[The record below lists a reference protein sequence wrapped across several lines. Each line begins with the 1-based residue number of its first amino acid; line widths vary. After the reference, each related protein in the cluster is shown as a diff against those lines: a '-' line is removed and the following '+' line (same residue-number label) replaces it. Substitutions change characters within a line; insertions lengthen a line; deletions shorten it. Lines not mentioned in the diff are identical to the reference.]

1 MRKTLIPKQFLTFAK
16 IKKLYMLTIN
26 IYLKFALIAIG
37 LIGGVALWIAFGVWY
52 GIWFVIMG
60 IAMLLSYIFLGTVQ
74 SAAVLMQNSDFDGSE
89 KRLNLTLKPGWLYA
103 TNRAYFYMIKGSIAL
118 ARKDVEEGEM
128 WLRKAEEVDV
138 PTDNEKAM
146 LQLQLAN
153 IAASKGKWKQAE
165 QHFRTAKQCKIT
177 EPNVKEQFKQ
187 FEKAFSNRGQM
198 KHAQMGGKGSAMRPG
213 GKRRRPKIR

>member
-1 MRKTLIPKQFLTFAK
+1 
-16 IKKLYMLTIN
+16 MLTIN

-118 ARKDVEEGEM
+118 ARKDVEEGEK
-128 WLRKAEEVDV
+128 WLRKAEEVEV

-165 QHFRTAKQCKIT
+165 QHYRIAKQCKIT

-187 FEKAFSNRGQM
+187 FEKAFSNRGQI
-198 KHAQMGGKGSAMRPG
+198 KHTQMGGKGAAMRPG

>member
-1 MRKTLIPKQFLTFAK
+1 MF
-16 IKKLYMLTIN
+16 TIN
-26 IYLKFALIAIG
+26 IYLKFALIAVG
-37 LIGGVALWIAFGVWY
+37 LIGGIALWIAFGVWY
-52 GIWFVIMG
+52 GLWFILLGVIML
-60 IAMLLSYIFLGTVQ
+60 ATYIFLGTVQ
-74 SAAVLMQNSDFDGSE
+74 SAAMLMQNADFDGAE
-89 KRLNLTLKPGWLYA
+89 KRLGLTLKPKWLYA

-118 ARKDVEEGEM
+118 ARKDVEAGEM
-128 WLRKAEEVDV
+128 WLKKAEEVKI

-165 QHFRTAKQCKIT
+165 LHFRNAKQCKIT

-198 KHAQMGGKGSAMRPG
+198 KHTQMGGKGGAIRPG
-213 GKRRRPKIR
+213 GKRRRPKLR

>member
-1 MRKTLIPKQFLTFAK
+1 MF
-16 IKKLYMLTIN
+16 TIN
-26 IYLKFALIAIG
+26 IYLKFALIAVG
-37 LIGGVALWIAFGVWY
+37 LIGGIALWATMGIWY
-52 GIWFVIMG
+52 GIWFVLVG
-60 IAMLLSYIFLGTVQ
+60 LGLLASYIFLGTVQ
-74 SAAVLMQNSDFDGSE
+74 SGAQLMQSADFEAAE
-89 KRLNLTLKPGWLYA
+89 KRLDMTLKPAWLYA

-118 ARKDVEEGEM
+118 AQKDTEQGEM
-128 WLRKAEEVDV
+128 WLKKAEEVNV

-165 QHFRTAKQCKIT
+165 RHFRTAKQCKIT

-198 KHAQMGGKGSAMRPG
+198 KHASRGGGGAMRPG
-213 GKRRRPKIR
+213 GKRRRPKMR

>member
-1 MRKTLIPKQFLTFAK
+1 MF
-16 IKKLYMLTIN
+16 TIN
-26 IYLKFALIAIG
+26 IYLKFALIAVG
-37 LIGGVALWIAFGVWY
+37 LIGGAALWIAFGVWY
-52 GIWFVIMG
+52 GIWFVLLG
-60 IAMLLSYIFLGTVQ
+60 ITMLLSYIFLGTVQ
-74 SAAVLMQNSDFDGSE
+74 SAAVMMQNTDFEGSE
-89 KRLNLTLKPGWLYA
+89 QRLNLTLNPRWLYS

-128 WLRKAEEVDV
+128 WLRKAEEVEV

-165 QHFRTAKQCKIT
+165 QHYRIAKQCKIT

-198 KHAQMGGKGSAMRPG
+198 KHSQMGGAIRPG
-213 GKRRRPKIR
+213 GKRRRPKMR

>member
-1 MRKTLIPKQFLTFAK
+1 MF
-16 IKKLYMLTIN
+16 TIN
-26 IYLKFALIAIG
+26 IYLKIAIIIVG
-37 LIGGVALWIAFGVWY
+37 LIGGTVLWATMGIWY
-52 GIWFVIMG
+52 GIWFVLIG
-60 IAMLLSYIFLGTVQ
+60 LGMLATYIFLGTVQ
-74 SAAVLMQNSDFDGSE
+74 SAAVLMQNQDFDGAN
-89 KRLNLTLKPGWLYA
+89 KRLALTLNPKWLYA

-118 ARKDVEEGEM
+118 AFKNVEEGEM
-128 WLRKAEEVDV
+128 WLKKAEAVNV

-165 QHFRTAKQCKIT
+165 IHFRNAKQCKIT

-198 KHAQMGGKGSAMRPG
+198 KHANRGGGAMRPG
-213 GKRRRPKIR
+213 GKRRRPKMR

>member
-1 MRKTLIPKQFLTFAK
+1 MF
-16 IKKLYMLTIN
+16 TIN
-26 IYLKFALIAIG
+26 IYLKFALIAVG
-37 LIGGVALWIAFGVWY
+37 LIGGTALWIAFGVWY
-52 GIWFVIMG
+52 GIWFVLLG
-60 IAMLLSYIFLGTVQ
+60 ITMLLSYIFLGTVQ
-74 SAAVLMQNSDFDGSE
+74 SAAVMMQNTDFEGSE
-89 KRLNLTLKPGWLYA
+89 KRLNLTLNPRWLYA
-103 TNRAYFYMIKGSIAL
+103 TNRAYYYMIKGSIAL

-128 WLRKAEEVDV
+128 WLRKAEEVEV

-165 QHFRTAKQCKIT
+165 QHYRIAKQCKIT

-198 KHAQMGGKGSAMRPG
+198 KHAQMGGKGAVRPG
-213 GKRRRPKIR
+213 GKRRRPKMR